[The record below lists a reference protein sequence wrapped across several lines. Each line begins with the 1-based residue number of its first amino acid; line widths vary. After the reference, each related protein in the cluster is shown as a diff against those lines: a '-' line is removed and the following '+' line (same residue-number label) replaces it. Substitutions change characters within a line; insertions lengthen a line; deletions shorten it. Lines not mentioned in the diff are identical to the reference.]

1 MTNYFSR
8 RQFISTTALTAAA
21 ISLPT
26 LAQQNNAFS
35 KKTYSK
41 THNEYLLNNILLE
54 TNFVYHDNKV
64 VATQTKNAALY
75 IKDGIIKAIL
85 KKGENPNNL
94 PIIDGEGLL
103 AIPALQDLHIHLD
116 KSWYGLPWRT
126 ISRKGWTIQ
135 DMIAYEQKI
144 LPELLETSIKRT
156 GEMISLLNQKGTVIA
171 RSHCNIEP
179 TSQLKSLKHLEEAL
193 DQNKN
198 NLECEIV
205 AFPQHGLLRSNSEKL
220 MREAMKMGAH
230 YVGGLD
236 PTKVDGD
243 MKKSLDTMFAIAL
256 DNGKGVDIHLHEPN
270 PSGGEA
276 IKYMIDYVAKEKDLH
291 GKLTLSHAFAFMNM
305 QNDEVKQ
312 LAEKMAEY
320 GISLAST
327 LPFGNAMMPL
337 PIFQTAGV
345 KLMSGTDSIL
355 DWWSP
360 LGSGDMLEKA
370 RLWAQLYRQTDE
382 LGLSRSLSIAT
393 AGITPLN
400 EKGDMV
406 WPKVGDKATFTLVA
420 ASCSAEAVARL
431 PEQRR
436 GFLNG
441 KPVIS

>member
-1 MTNYFSR
+1 MNHNISR
-8 RQFISTTALTAAA
+8 RKFISTTALTAAA
-21 ISLPT
+21 ISMPT
-26 LAQQNNAFS
+26 LAQQSSPSN
-35 KKTYSK
+35 KTISPQI
-41 THNEYLLNNILLE
+41 HNEYILDNILLE
-54 TNFVYHDNKV
+54 TNFIYHNDQV
-64 VATQTKNAALY
+64 IATQTKHTALH
-75 IKDGIIKAIL
+75 IRDGIIKNIL
-85 KKGENPNNL
+85 QQGENPNSL

-103 AIPALQDLHIHLD
+103 ILPPLQDLHIHLD

-126 ISRKGWTIQ
+126 ISRKGWNIQ
-135 DMIAYEQKI
+135 DIIAYEQKI
-144 LPELLETSIKRT
+144 LPELLETSIERT
-156 GEMISLLNQKGTVIA
+156 GEMISLLNRKGTVIA

-179 TSQLKSLKHLEEAL
+179 TSQLKSLEHLEQAL
-193 DQNKN
+193 DQNKY

-220 MREAMKMGAH
+220 MREAMRLGAH

-236 PTKVDGD
+236 PTKVDND

-256 DNGKGVDIHLHEPN
+256 DSGKGIDIHLHEAN

-276 IKYMIDYVAKEKDLH
+276 IKYMINYVAKEKELH
-291 GKLTLSHAFAFMNM
+291 GKLTLSHAFAFMGM
-305 QNDEVKQ
+305 SNDEVKH

-320 GISLAST
+320 KISLAST
-327 LPFGNAMMPL
+327 LPFGNSMMPL
-337 PIFQTAGV
+337 PTFQSAGV

-382 LGLSRSLSIAT
+382 FGLSRALSIAT
-393 AGITPLN
+393 AGVTPLDDQGN
-400 EKGDMV
+400 LA

-431 PEQRR
+431 PEKRQ

-441 KPVIS
+441 KPIIS